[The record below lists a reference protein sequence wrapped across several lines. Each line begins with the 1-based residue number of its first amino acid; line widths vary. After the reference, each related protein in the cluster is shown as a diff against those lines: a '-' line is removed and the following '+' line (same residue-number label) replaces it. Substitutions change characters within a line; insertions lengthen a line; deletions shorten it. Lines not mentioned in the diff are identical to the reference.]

1 MHSETLV
8 AIVLVLAITVF
19 AVVVIAGCQM
29 PLR

>member
-8 AIVLVLAITVF
+8 AIVLVLAIAVF
-19 AVVVIAGCQM
+19 ALVLMGCQM